1 MTSFELFSTLYME
14 DFSLFGNE
22 DQCVVAWSGGH
33 SVYIDFVGWLDFV
46 EFPIASAA
54 LDIKFESQN
63 CPTSTSHRS
72 DSHLLI
78 AMRPAAAAVPFI

>member
-1 MTSFELFSTLYME
+1 ME

-22 DQCVVAWSGGH
+22 NQCVVAWSGGH

-54 LDIKFESQN
+54 LDIK
-63 CPTSTSHRS
+63 
-72 DSHLLI
+72 
-78 AMRPAAAAVPFI
+78 